1 MAQKVNSGKFVEFL
15 QNCIDTGCGYIM
27 GSKGQDPKK
36 WATNSWWLRST
47 RGAAREGALV
57 ARACAQGVR
66 LQRSHG
72 GVLRKLYRH
81 RYQL

>member
-36 WATNSWWLRST
+36 WATNSWWYHAV
-47 RGAAREGALV
+47 RGRTA
-57 ARACAQGVR
+57 
-66 LQRSHG
+66 
-72 GVLRKLYRH
+72 
-81 RYQL
+81 